1 MKNLIITLFLLTS
14 SLLVEAQQN
23 QPSHAQP
30 DSVIKLIPYGEGRQ
44 AGYLYTIGGK
54 LQTPDDVK
62 MKLLAYAPSAD
73 EYHKAR
79 NSATWVYISTAGF
92 AITSTVAIFEYAHN
106 SKTNGATTAWVN
118 GVPTFEYPHHSYTS
132 AYIFT
137 GLATAFI
144 TSTII
149 NLVHASKHA
158 KKALDVYNQRFE

>member
-1 MKNLIITLFLLTS
+1 MKNLIITLFLLAPA
-14 SLLVEAQQN
+14 LLVKAQTS

-30 DSVIKLIPYGEGRQ
+30 DSVIKLIPYGDGRH

-79 NSATWVYISTAGF
+79 NSATWVYVSAAGF
-92 AITSTVAIFEYAHN
+92 AITSTLAVLEYAHN
-106 SKTNGATTAWVN
+106 NKSYGATTAWVN
-118 GVPTFEYPHHSYTS
+118 GVPTFEYPRHSYTS

-144 TSTII
+144 TSAII
-149 NLVHASKHA
+149 NMVHAGKHA
-158 KKALDVYNQRFE
+158 KKSLDAYNQRFE